1 MSEKIKKKRTLL
13 LATIFISNLFFNCS
27 ARAETA
33 ADDSTQTAQPEKLIL
48 FVIKF
53 DLFLCSPCLN
63 PFFDFYRLLPSPF
76 RENKVWGIIVCSET
90 AKRESTAAQRRIA
103 DKKLRAFLR
112 ANDITCPVVIDYSG
126 DFERFSKKKTN
137 ILLFDPAKKL
147 FKKLELPL
155 NQEQKREVLDFI
167 QDERER

>member
-1 MSEKIKKKRTLL
+1 MNEKIKKKRTLL
-13 LATIFISNLFFNCS
+13 LATIFITNLFFNCS
-27 ARAETA
+27 GRAETVV
-33 ADDSTQTAQPEKLIL
+33 DDSAETAQPEKLIL
-48 FVIKF
+48 FVINF
-53 DLFLCSPCLN
+53 DFFLCSPCLN

-76 RENKVWGIIVCSET
+76 RENKVWGIIVFSET
-90 AKRESTAAQRRIA
+90 GIKENMAAKRRIA

-137 ILLFDPAKKL
+137 ILLFDPANKF
-147 FKKLELPL
+147 FKKFELPL
-155 NQEQKREVLDFI
+155 SQEQKREVLDFI

>member
-1 MSEKIKKKRTLL
+1 MTL
-13 LATIFISNLFFNCS
+13 IFFNCS
-27 ARAETA
+27 AEAEIETENSA
-33 ADDSTQTAQPEKLIL
+33 RIAQPEKLIL

-76 RENKVWGIIVCSET
+76 RESKVWGIIVCSET
-90 AKRESTAAQRRIA
+90 GIKENVAAQRRIA

-137 ILLFDPAKKL
+137 ILLFDPAKKF
-147 FKKLELPL
+147 FKKFELPL

-167 QDERER
+167 QNEGVA